1 MRNLLH
7 LVIVIFLQTNVF
19 GNDISTPVF
28 VENIGRIKYPDG
40 TIAKDILFIMQEG
53 NLRID
58 IKSDAI
64 CYNFF
69 DRKEIENA
77 NSAMNLLPLKGRQY
91 SQSKTRQYII
101 EMKLIGANNDASI
114 LPLEEQPYYENVY
127 TSSLSEKR
135 KARSYSAILI
145 KNIYKGIDW
154 KIYTIDGKV
163 KYDFIV
169 QPNADINRLK
179 MKYIGA
185 DKIQILDNGSLSIS
199 CPLGVL
205 TEASPYTYDLN
216 SNAKISSQFQLD
228 NGVVSFLVDQPADS
242 FVIDPE
248 ISWCTYYGG
257 TKVETMSTIINGPNG
272 YMYLVGSTESSS
284 GIASPGSHSPEYKG
298 GIMDGILVCMDTS
311 GQRIWATYFG
321 GNGNDGLSGIAADKN
336 GFLYVTGATNSTSG
350 IATDS
355 AFQTKFGGGQSDIV
369 LAKFSN
375 DGQLLWSTYYGG
387 NSVDGTWPT
396 IEDFVIAYITVS
408 EDSYLYVSSITTSQ
422 KDIATVDAHQEIFGG
437 DIDACL
443 IKFDTSGHRIWG
455 TYYGG
460 SNLEY
465 PTQPQTEKEFV
476 YFGGGTESTSR
487 IATNG
492 SHQVT
497 KGAGNEGFLVKM
509 TNSGKRVWGTYF
521 GQNGYDEINNLTI
534 DYNSSIFCIGTTSSN
549 VKIATFGTEQP
560 SIGGQDDGFLVKF
573 DETGKQLWGTYI
585 GGFENEYMFGLQTDK
600 YGHVYTSGMTTGSVE
615 QISTSDG
622 FQKTYGGGPFDA
634 VVSIYNQEGKKLYG
648 SYFGKK
654 GNDRAF
660 LIIQNDDQ
668 SLLIAGETNSVNLS
682 KGNVFQTKYGG
693 GITDMFLMKFQ
704 YPDLL
709 GLNLKPVIHEVNIY
723 PNPVTDIIYLTD
735 KKIQDGSAFT
745 ITDMDG
751 TIVKHGVM
759 NEKEKIHVN
768 NLISGNYL
776 LRIKSN
782 QKEYIAK
789 FIKI

>member
-7 LVIVIFLQTNVF
+7 LVIVILLQTNVF
-19 GNDISTPVF
+19 GKDITTPVF

-69 DRKEIENA
+69 DRKEIEN
-77 NSAMNLLPLKGRQY
+77 STSTMNLLPMKGRQY
-91 SQSKTRQYII
+91 SQSTTRQYII

-216 SNAKISSQFQLD
+216 SKAKISSQFQLD
-228 NGVVSFLVDQPADS
+228 NGVVSFLVDKPSDS

-257 TKVETMSTIINGPNG
+257 TKTETMSKVINGPNG

-298 GIMDGILVCMDTS
+298 GTMDGILVCMDTS

-321 GNGNDGLSGIAADKN
+321 GNGTDGLSGIAADKN

-355 AFQTKFGGGQSDIV
+355 AFQTQYGGGQSDIV

-387 NSVDGTWPT
+387 NSVDGTWPS
-396 IEDFVIAYITVS
+396 IQDFVIAYITVS
-408 EDSYLYVSSITTSQ
+408 EDNSIYVSSITSSQ
-422 KDIATVDAHQEIFGG
+422 KNIATVDAHQEILGG
-437 DIDACL
+437 DIDVCL

-492 SHQVT
+492 SHQVS
-497 KGAGNEGFLVKM
+497 KGNGNDGFLAKM
-509 TNSGKRVWGTYF
+509 TSSGQRVWGTYF
-521 GQNGYDEINNLTI
+521 GQNGYDEMNNLITDNI
-534 DYNSSIFCIGTTSSN
+534 GSIYCIGTTSSN
-549 VKIATFGTEQP
+549 VQIATTGTDQP
-560 SIGGQDDGFLVKF
+560 SIGGQFDGFLVKF
-573 DETGKQLWGTYI
+573 DKSGKRLWGTYI
-585 GGFENEYMFGLQTDK
+585 GGFNNEYFFGLKLDK
-600 YGHVYTSGMTTGSVE
+600 NGNILVAGMADGS
-615 QISTSDG
+615 SDQLCTQDA
-622 FQKTYGGGPFDA
+622 FQPKYGGGTFDA
-634 VVSIYNQEGKKLYG
+634 IVAIYNTDGQKLFA
-648 SYFGKK
+648 SYFGNK

-660 LIIQNDDQ
+660 IILQDDD
-668 SLLIAGETNSVNLS
+668 SSIFLAGETSSVNLS
-682 KGNVFQTKYGG
+682 IGNVFQTEYGG
-693 GITDMFLMKFQ
+693 GVTDMFLMKFQ
-704 YPDLL
+704 YPDKLEL
-709 GLNLKPVIHEVNIY
+709 YKNPQINEIGIY
-723 PNPVTDIIYLTD
+723 PNPVSEYISLLDL
-735 KKIQDGSAFT
+735 KIEKGSEFT
-745 ITDMDG
+745 IMNMDG
-751 TIVKHGVM
+751 FVVKRGEM
-759 NEKEKIHVN
+759 TPEKILVN
-768 NLISGNYL
+768 DLLSGNYL

>member
-7 LVIVIFLQTNVF
+7 LVIVILLQTNVF
-19 GNDISTPVF
+19 GKDITTPVF

-69 DRKEIENA
+69 DRKEIEN
-77 NSAMNLLPLKGRQY
+77 STSTMNLLPMKGRQY
-91 SQSKTRQYII
+91 SQSTTRQYII

-216 SNAKISSQFQLD
+216 SKAKISSQFQLD
-228 NGVVSFLVDQPADS
+228 NGVVSFLVDKPSDS

-257 TKVETMSTIINGPNG
+257 TKTETMSKVINGPNG

-298 GIMDGILVCMDTS
+298 GTMDGILVCMDTS

-321 GNGNDGLSGIAADKN
+321 GNGTEGLSGIAADKN

-355 AFQTKFGGGQSDIV
+355 AFQTQYGGGQSDIV

-387 NSVDGTWPT
+387 NSVDGTWPS
-396 IEDFVIAYITVS
+396 IQDFVIAYITVS
-408 EDSYLYVSSITTSQ
+408 EDNSIYVSSITSSQ
-422 KDIATVDAHQEIFGG
+422 KNIATVDAHQEILGG
-437 DIDACL
+437 DIDVCL

-492 SHQVT
+492 SHQVS
-497 KGAGNEGFLVKM
+497 KGNGNEGFLAKM
-509 TNSGKRVWGTYF
+509 TSSGQRVWGSYF
-521 GQNGYDEINNLTI
+521 GQNGYDEMNNLITDNI
-534 DYNSSIFCIGTTSSN
+534 GSIYCIGTTSSN
-549 VKIATFGTEQP
+549 VQIATTGTDQP
-560 SIGGQDDGFLVKF
+560 SIGGQFDGFLVKF
-573 DETGKQLWGTYI
+573 DKSGKRLWGTYI
-585 GGFENEYMFGLQTDK
+585 GGFNNEYFFGLKLDK
-600 YGHVYTSGMTTGSVE
+600 NGNILVAGMADGS
-615 QISTSDG
+615 SDQLCTQDA
-622 FQKTYGGGPFDA
+622 FQPKYGGGTFDA
-634 VVSIYNQEGKKLYG
+634 IVAIYNTDGQKLFA
-648 SYFGKK
+648 SYFGNK

-660 LIIQNDDQ
+660 IILQDDD
-668 SLLIAGETNSVNLS
+668 SSIFLAGETSSVNLS
-682 KGNVFQTKYGG
+682 IGNVFQTEYGG

-704 YPDLL
+704 YPDKLEL
-709 GLNLKPVIHEVNIY
+709 YKNPQINEIGIY
-723 PNPVTDIIYLTD
+723 PNPVSEYISLLDL
-735 KKIQDGSAFT
+735 KIEKGSEFT
-745 ITDMDG
+745 IMNMDG
-751 TIVKHGVM
+751 FVVKRGEM
-759 NEKEKIHVN
+759 TPEKILVN
-768 NLISGNYL
+768 DLLSGNYL

>member
-7 LVIVIFLQTNVF
+7 LVIVILLQTNVF
-19 GNDISTPVF
+19 GKDITTPVF

-69 DRKEIENA
+69 DRKEIEN
-77 NSAMNLLPLKGRQY
+77 STSTMNLLPMKGRQY
-91 SQSKTRQYII
+91 SQSTTRQYII

-216 SNAKISSQFQLD
+216 SKAKISSQFQLD
-228 NGVVSFLVDQPADS
+228 NGVVSFLVDKPSDS

-257 TKVETMSTIINGPNG
+257 TKTETMSKVINGPNG

-298 GIMDGILVCMDTS
+298 GTMDGILVCMDTS

-321 GNGNDGLSGIAADKN
+321 GNGTDGLSGIAADKN

-355 AFQTKFGGGQSDIV
+355 AFQTQYGGGQSDIV

-387 NSVDGTWPT
+387 NSVDGTWPS
-396 IEDFVIAYITVS
+396 IQDFVIAYITVS
-408 EDSYLYVSSITTSQ
+408 EDNSIYVSSITSSQ
-422 KDIATVDAHQEIFGG
+422 KNIATVDAHQEILGG
-437 DIDACL
+437 DIDVCL

-492 SHQVT
+492 SHQVS
-497 KGAGNEGFLVKM
+497 KGNGNEGFLAKM
-509 TNSGKRVWGTYF
+509 TSSGQRVWGTYF
-521 GQNGYDEINNLTI
+521 GQNGYDEMNNLITDNI
-534 DYNSSIFCIGTTSSN
+534 GSIYCIGTTSSN
-549 VKIATFGTEQP
+549 VQIATTGTDQP
-560 SIGGQDDGFLVKF
+560 SIGGQFDGFLVKF
-573 DETGKQLWGTYI
+573 DKSGKRLWGTYI
-585 GGFENEYMFGLQTDK
+585 GGFNNEYFFGLKLDK
-600 YGHVYTSGMTTGSVE
+600 NGNILVAGMADGS
-615 QISTSDG
+615 SDQLCTQDA
-622 FQKTYGGGPFDA
+622 FQPKYGGGTFDA
-634 VVSIYNQEGKKLYG
+634 IVAIYNTDGQKLFA
-648 SYFGKK
+648 SYFGNK

-660 LIIQNDDQ
+660 IILQDDD
-668 SLLIAGETNSVNLS
+668 SSIFLAGETSSVNLS
-682 KGNVFQTKYGG
+682 IGNVFQTEYGG

-704 YPDLL
+704 YPDKLEL
-709 GLNLKPVIHEVNIY
+709 YKNPQINEIGIY
-723 PNPVTDIIYLTD
+723 PNPVSEYISLLDL
-735 KKIQDGSAFT
+735 KIEKGSEFT
-745 ITDMDG
+745 IMNMDG
-751 TIVKHGVM
+751 FVVKRGEM
-759 NEKEKIHVN
+759 TPEKILVN
-768 NLISGNYL
+768 DLLSGNYL

>member
-7 LVIVIFLQTNVF
+7 LVIVILLQTNVF
-19 GNDISTPVF
+19 GKDITTPVF

-69 DRKEIENA
+69 DRKEIEN
-77 NSAMNLLPLKGRQY
+77 STSTMNLLPMKGRQY
-91 SQSKTRQYII
+91 SQSTTRQYII

-216 SNAKISSQFQLD
+216 SKAKISSQFQLD
-228 NGVVSFLVDQPADS
+228 NGVVSFLVDKPSDS

-257 TKVETMSTIINGPNG
+257 TKTETMSKVINGPNG

-298 GIMDGILVCMDTS
+298 GTMDGILVCMDTS

-321 GNGNDGLSGIAADKN
+321 GNGTEGLSGIAADKN

-355 AFQTKFGGGQSDIV
+355 AFQTQYGGGQSDIV

-387 NSVDGTWPT
+387 NSVDGTWPS
-396 IEDFVIAYITVS
+396 IQDFVIAYITVS
-408 EDSYLYVSSITTSQ
+408 EDNSIYVSSITSSQ
-422 KDIATVDAHQEIFGG
+422 KNIATVDAHQEILGG
-437 DIDACL
+437 DIDVCL

-492 SHQVT
+492 SHQVS
-497 KGAGNEGFLVKM
+497 KGNGNEGFLAKM
-509 TNSGKRVWGTYF
+509 TSSGQRVWGTYF
-521 GQNGYDEINNLTI
+521 GQNGYDEMNNLITDNI
-534 DYNSSIFCIGTTSSN
+534 GSIYCIGTTSSN
-549 VKIATFGTEQP
+549 VQIATTGTDQP
-560 SIGGQDDGFLVKF
+560 SIGGQFDGFLVKF
-573 DETGKQLWGTYI
+573 DKSGKRLWGTYI
-585 GGFENEYMFGLQTDK
+585 GGFNNEYFFGLKLDK
-600 YGHVYTSGMTTGSVE
+600 NGNILVAGMADGS
-615 QISTSDG
+615 SDQLCTQDA
-622 FQKTYGGGPFDA
+622 FQPKYGGGTFDA
-634 VVSIYNQEGKKLYG
+634 IVAIYNTDGQKLFA
-648 SYFGKK
+648 SYFGNK

-660 LIIQNDDQ
+660 IILQDDD
-668 SLLIAGETNSVNLS
+668 SSIFLAGETSSVNLS
-682 KGNVFQTKYGG
+682 IGNVFQTEYGG

-704 YPDLL
+704 YPDKLEL
-709 GLNLKPVIHEVNIY
+709 YKNPQINEIGIY
-723 PNPVTDIIYLTD
+723 PNPVSEYISLLDL
-735 KKIQDGSAFT
+735 KIEKGSEFT
-745 ITDMDG
+745 IMNMEG
-751 TIVKHGVM
+751 TVVKRGEM
-759 NEKEKIHVN
+759 TPEKILVN
-768 NLISGNYL
+768 DLLSGNYL

>member
-1 MRNLLH
+1 M
-7 LVIVIFLQTNVF
+7 
-19 GNDISTPVF
+19 
-28 VENIGRIKYPDG
+28 
-40 TIAKDILFIMQEG
+40 
-53 NLRID
+53 
-58 IKSDAI
+58 
-64 CYNFF
+64 
-69 DRKEIENA
+69 
-77 NSAMNLLPLKGRQY
+77 
-91 SQSKTRQYII
+91 
-101 EMKLIGANNDASI
+101 
-114 LPLEEQPYYENVY
+114 
-127 TSSLSEKR
+127 SEKR

-216 SNAKISSQFQLD
+216 SKAKISSQFQLD
-228 NGVVSFLVDQPADS
+228 NGVVSFLVDKPSDS

-257 TKVETMSTIINGPNG
+257 TKTETMSKVINGPNG

-298 GIMDGILVCMDTS
+298 GTMDGILVCMDTS

-321 GNGNDGLSGIAADKN
+321 GNGTDGLSGIAADKN

-355 AFQTKFGGGQSDIV
+355 AFQTQYGGGQSDIV

-387 NSVDGTWPT
+387 NSVDGTWPS
-396 IEDFVIAYITVS
+396 IQDFVIAYITVS
-408 EDSYLYVSSITTSQ
+408 EDNSIYVSSITSSQ
-422 KDIATVDAHQEIFGG
+422 KNIATVDAHQEILGG
-437 DIDACL
+437 DIDVCL

-492 SHQVT
+492 SHQVS
-497 KGAGNEGFLVKM
+497 KGNGNEGFLAKM
-509 TNSGKRVWGTYF
+509 TSSGQRVWGTYF
-521 GQNGYDEINNLTI
+521 GQNGYDEMNNLITDNI
-534 DYNSSIFCIGTTSSN
+534 GSIYCIGTTSSN
-549 VKIATFGTEQP
+549 VQIATTGTDQP
-560 SIGGQDDGFLVKF
+560 SIGGQFDGFLVKF
-573 DETGKQLWGTYI
+573 DKSGKRLWGTYI
-585 GGFENEYMFGLQTDK
+585 GGFNNEYFFGLKLDK
-600 YGHVYTSGMTTGSVE
+600 NGNILVAGMADGS
-615 QISTSDG
+615 SDQLCTQDA
-622 FQKTYGGGPFDA
+622 FQPKYGGGTFDA
-634 VVSIYNQEGKKLYG
+634 IVAIYNTDGQKLFA
-648 SYFGKK
+648 SYFGNK

-660 LIIQNDDQ
+660 IILQDDD
-668 SLLIAGETNSVNLS
+668 SSIFLAGETSSVNLS
-682 KGNVFQTKYGG
+682 IGNVFQTEYGG

-704 YPDLL
+704 YPDKLEL
-709 GLNLKPVIHEVNIY
+709 YKNPQINEIGIY
-723 PNPVTDIIYLTD
+723 PNPVSEYISLLDL
-735 KKIQDGSAFT
+735 KIEKGSEFT
-745 ITDMDG
+745 IMNMDG
-751 TIVKHGVM
+751 FVVKRGEM
-759 NEKEKIHVN
+759 TPEKILVN
-768 NLISGNYL
+768 DLLSGNYL